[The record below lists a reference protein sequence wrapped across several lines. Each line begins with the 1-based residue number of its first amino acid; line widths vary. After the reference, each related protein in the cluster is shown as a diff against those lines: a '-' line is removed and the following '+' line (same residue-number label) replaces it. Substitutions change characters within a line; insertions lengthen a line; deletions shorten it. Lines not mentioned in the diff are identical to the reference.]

1 MIGLFWENFRISLGS
16 IFANK
21 TRSILTALGIVI
33 GVLSV
38 TLMGTLISGLDKTFE
53 KSMAGFRS
61 DVLLLSRMEWF
72 SGDTDWWEMRNRP
85 RMKEDYGQKLL
96 ARSQFVEAVAP
107 VSERGGSI
115 IRDARRIDS
124 RFFGTTTSYL
134 ATNSSTEIEQGRFF
148 TDGENRSGARVLVIG
163 GDVADALFPNED
175 PLDKY
180 VKIGNYKFRVIGIL
194 KKMGKFMGMF
204 SMDNQATMPMGTYKR
219 LYARRGWMT
228 LRVKVNTT
236 DVETAKGDVRGII
249 RNIRRLKPTEKD
261 NFGINQS
268 STLEAQYKAIK
279 LAIGGTGIFI
289 TALSLIVGGIGI
301 MNIMFVS
308 VKERTREIGVRKAL
322 GATKNMILGQFLME
336 AIMICL
342 IAGLFGMGIAYGLSI
357 IINNFFP
364 SSMPMGLAVGAIILS
379 VIIGVISGLVP
390 SYRAARLD
398 PIDALRY
405 E

>member
-1 MIGLFWENFRISLGS
+1 
-16 IFANK
+16 
-21 TRSILTALGIVI
+21 
-33 GVLSV
+33 
-38 TLMGTLISGLDKTFE
+38 
-53 KSMAGFRS
+53 MAGFRS

-115 IRDARRIDS
+115 IRDDRRIDS

-228 LRVKVNTT
+228 LRVKVNTK

-289 TALSLIVGGIGI
+289 TALSLVVGGIGI

-364 SSMPMGLAVGAIILS
+364 SSMPMGLAVGAIMLS

>member
-1 MIGLFWENFRISLGS
+1 
-16 IFANK
+16 
-21 TRSILTALGIVI
+21 
-33 GVLSV
+33 
-38 TLMGTLISGLDKTFE
+38 
-53 KSMAGFRS
+53 
-61 DVLLLSRMEWF
+61 
-72 SGDTDWWEMRNRP
+72 
-85 RMKEDYGQKLL
+85 
-96 ARSQFVEAVAP
+96 
-107 VSERGGSI
+107 
-115 IRDARRIDS
+115 
-124 RFFGTTTSYL
+124 
-134 ATNSSTEIEQGRFF
+134 
-148 TDGENRSGARVLVIG
+148 
-163 GDVADALFPNED
+163 
-175 PLDKY
+175 
-180 VKIGNYKFRVIGIL
+180 
-194 KKMGKFMGMF
+194 MGMF

-289 TALSLIVGGIGI
+289 TALSLVVGGIGI

-364 SSMPMGLAVGAIILS
+364 SSMPMGLAVGAIMLS

>member
-107 VSERGGSI
+107 GSERGGSI
-115 IRDARRIDS
+115 IRDDRRIDS

-364 SSMPMGLAVGAIILS
+364 SSMPMGLAVGAIMLS

>member
-38 TLMGTLISGLDKTFE
+38 TLMGTLISGLDRTFE

-61 DVLLLSRMEWF
+61 DVLLVSRMEWF

-85 RMKEDYGQKLL
+85 RIKEGYGKKLL

-115 IRDARRIDS
+115 IRDDRRIDS

-134 ATNSSTEIEQGRFF
+134 ATNASTEIKQGRFF

-180 VKIGNYKFRVIGIL
+180 VKIGNYKFRVIGVL

-204 SMDNQATMPMGTYKR
+204 SMDNQATMPIGTYKR

-228 LRVKVNTT
+228 LRVKLNTE
-236 DVETAKGDVRGII
+236 DVETAKGDVRGVI
-249 RNIRRLKPTEKD
+249 RNLRRLKPSEKD

-268 STLEAQYKAIK
+268 STLEAQYNAIK
-279 LAIGGTGIFI
+279 LAIGGTGLFI

-308 VKERTREIGVRKAL
+308 VKERTREIGIRKAL
-322 GATKNMILGQFLME
+322 GATRNMILGQFLME
-336 AIMICL
+336 AVMICL
-342 IAGLFGMGIAYGLSI
+342 IAGLVGMGIAYGLSI
-357 IINNFFP
+357 VINNFFP
-364 SSMPMGLAVGAIILS
+364 SSMPMGLALGAIILS
-379 VIIGVISGLVP
+379 LIIGVISGLIP

>member
-115 IRDARRIDS
+115 IRDDRRIDS

-204 SMDNQATMPMGTYKR
+204 SMDNQATMPIGTYKR

-228 LRVKVNTT
+228 LRVKVNTK

-289 TALSLIVGGIGI
+289 TALSLVVGGIGI

-364 SSMPMGLAVGAIILS
+364 SSMPMGLAVGAIMLS

>member
-1 MIGLFWENFRISLGS
+1 MIGLLWENFRISLGS

-115 IRDARRIDS
+115 IRDDRRIDS

-228 LRVKVNTT
+228 LRVKVNTK

-289 TALSLIVGGIGI
+289 TALSLVVGGIGI

-364 SSMPMGLAVGAIILS
+364 SSMPMGLAVGAIMLS

>member
-115 IRDARRIDS
+115 IRDDRRIDS

-357 IINNFFP
+357 IINNFLP

>member
-115 IRDARRIDS
+115 IRDDRRIDS

-228 LRVKVNTT
+228 LRVKVNTK

-289 TALSLIVGGIGI
+289 TALSLVVGGIGI

-336 AIMICL
+336 AIIICL

-364 SSMPMGLAVGAIILS
+364 SSMPMGLAVGAIMLS

>member
-115 IRDARRIDS
+115 IRDDRRIDS

-289 TALSLIVGGIGI
+289 TALSLVVGGIGI

-364 SSMPMGLAVGAIILS
+364 SSMPMGLAVGAIMLS

>member
-115 IRDARRIDS
+115 IRDDRRIDS

-228 LRVKVNTT
+228 LRVKVNTK

-289 TALSLIVGGIGI
+289 TALSLVVGGIGI

-364 SSMPMGLAVGAIILS
+364 SSMPMGLAVGAIMLS